1 MKEENLDRRIRKTR
15 KVIRECLTELL
26 KEKRIQDIT
35 VREIAEKADINRGT
49 FYLHYKDIFD
59 LMEQIE
65 NELLEELEEVL
76 RRYRAS
82 DLLTNPAVVFTEVF
96 HLVKENSGMVS
107 ILIGEN
113 GDINFVNRL
122 KDIVRG
128 KCPEVAKEE
137 GVCQGSSAFEAY
149 YAFTVTGCIGLVQYW
164 LDSGLKESPEELA
177 SLTEQIILKGIRM
190 FEKEPDA

>member
-113 GDINFVNRL
+113 GDINFVNREFIDML
-122 KDIVRG
+122 ARFVEEEEPESRDAAITEADI
-128 KCPEVAKEE
+128 KEDIK
-137 GVCQGSSAFEAY
+137 EAD
-149 YAFTVTGCIGLVQYW
+149 I
-164 LDSGLKESPEELA
+164 KEDP
-177 SLTEQIILKGIRM
+177 
-190 FEKEPDA
+190 